1 MSILDTLSIWGAFR
15 ILYLVYMA
23 AAIVTAVTIVLNNR
37 TPVKTIAW
45 VLVILTIPFFGLL
58 IYFIFGRDNRRR
70 RLIGRKFLTQIQ
82 KRALHTYIRSNETL
96 TIPDEYIR
104 IVKFFENVAD
114 AYPVNKNRI
123 EIINEG
129 NTFLIRLLQ
138 EIAKA
143 KDHIHLQ
150 FYIFADDAAGRIVR
164 DALIDK
170 ARQGVEIRIL
180 YDDVGCWSVDSTF
193 FEEMRCEGIYVRSF
207 MKVRMPMFT
216 SRLNYRNHRK
226 LIIIDGKKGFIGGMN
241 IADRYIT
248 GGKWRKWRD
257 IMLLTEGEVVYG
269 MQTSFLVDWYFADR
283 SMVSGSRYYPETP
296 LSPGALS
303 QVVMSN
309 PIGDWR
315 EMLQGMSLVIS
326 NCKEY
331 LYIQTPYFMP
341 SENVLAAIINLALSG
356 VDVRIMVPEQSDNII
371 TEYASRSFLADVM
384 YAGAKV
390 YLYRNGFM
398 HSKMLVCDNSLCSVG
413 SANIDFR
420 SFECNFEINTFVYD
434 KKTAMEMKDI
444 FVKDMRSCR
453 QFTYREYRDSRLFKR
468 VADSIARLFAPI
480 L

>member
-70 RLIGRKFLTQIQ
+70 RLIGRKLLTQIQ

-434 KKTAMEMKDI
+434 KKTAREMKDI